1 MDRLQIEDL
10 LSFHL
15 LSCLQYDAI
24 RINQLYEQARW
35 AVLLEET
42 DCTEEEMV
50 VFAALQVTVSLPLSA
65 RSICPKGP

>member
-1 MDRLQIEDL
+1 MAF
-10 LSFHL
+10 LSPHL
-15 LSCLQYDAI
+15 LGASQCFLPCPQYDTV

-50 VFAALQVTVSLPLSA
+50 VFAALQVSRA
-65 RSICPKGP
+65 AM